1 MKRTPPAPG
10 ALFAPLC
17 ALAALLAAAALS
29 GCAGSGR
36 SLDLTPPELGAA
48 AADTTAPGPDSIGT
62 RPQAPGPVEDS
73 SAAAAPG
80 PGSEPDS
87 ATASPSAQPDSLRA
101 TGAWELPEWAEGAAP
116 AAAEGDSAA
125 RPPEPEALSEQ
136 QMEEILVHAANALR
150 RGARS
155 AEILAELA
163 PLDALATGRGAPAPD
178 QAENPGSGT
187 PADRAPGLPAA
198 PDAARVRP
206 AALPDSLAER
216 LGRLKARIAERDERA
231 LSEELARI
239 DSCFRNA
246 RVSAARGSMD
256 AFAREHPHLA
266 ADPRWLQRLSSLER
280 LEAELEEAELDEAA
294 ADRLLAEASGAL
306 ERGDSEAAVRAAR
319 QALRAPDD
327 ARRERALALLENSGG
342 RLCAEKRKAASAA
355 TAKFQKSKAPE
366 ALEEAKNALRTCLEL
381 YPETADR
388 AKVERNLR
396 TLEKLR

>member
-1 MKRTPPAPG
+1 MVKKGTPSALL

-17 ALAALLAAAALS
+17 VSAALAALS
-29 GCAGSGR
+29 GCAGAGR
-36 SLDLTPPELGAA
+36 SMDLTPPELGAA
-48 AADTTAPGPDSIGT
+48 AADTTAPGPDSIGA
-62 RPQAPGPVEDS
+62 RPPEPGPVEDS

-80 PGSEPDS
+80 PASELDSASAAPSALPDS
-87 ATASPSAQPDSLRA
+87 PREA
-101 TGAWELPEWAEGAAP
+101 GAWELPEWAEGASP
-116 AAAEGDSAA
+116 AAEGDSAA

-136 QMEEILVHAANALR
+136 RMEEILVHAANALR

-187 PADRAPGLPAA
+187 PAAA
-198 PDAARVRP
+198 DATRFRP

-216 LGRLKARIAERDERA
+216 LGRLKTRIAERDERD

-280 LEAELEEAELDEAA
+280 LEAELEEAELDAPA